1 MTPRGKEFLFFSLF
15 GVIGKASSFLGPFVS
30 SAIIDHSNSRNGT
43 SSVFYF
49 LMPLSLVSTAV
60 LIIGVDVQKSKRE
73 QDIFL
78 AEEQVAKEH
87 IGEKVDSLVRAR

>member
-1 MTPRGKEFLFFSLF
+1 
-15 GVIGKASSFLGPFVS
+15 
-30 SAIIDHSNSRNGT
+30 
-43 SSVFYF
+43 
-49 LMPLSLVSTAV
+49 MPLSLVSTAV